1 MRRFSLFLL
10 ILFAVP
16 LLAQENSR
24 TILYDVSENGKP
36 LPSRTISVKCS
47 ALGAAIVNP
56 AAPESFYIDYSKR
69 VAIKTNQFN
78 DQKFAVVTSF
88 DSLLKP
94 VFKKET
100 DTILGFICSKAIYN
114 SFSNM
119 VEVWY
124 TQQSQVKGS
133 PSISFIPDNG
143 LVLKL
148 VINDNRTII
157 ARNMV
162 PTAEAIVMPTGDF
175 LPIPESRYLAL
186 QIQSR
191 FTTIPVF
198 REQQINYEL
207 DIRNPGV
214 NSTDS
219 TFRYAKGNIIL
230 KKVKLPKNSSKGSF
244 FVQLTERSN
253 GDAYDRVGSVFT
265 FREADSLTIMDAMQR
280 GVNVLPITTD
290 NLGEKYQGIVLGP
303 NYSPVVELMRFFTPF
318 GVGHFNNKRIIE
330 GYNWSEAVSYKQEVT
345 ALIPSGVD
353 EMWIGVYIGNY
364 DKGGH
369 KVSLELNFYPD
380 REAQETKKWIQPLFN
395 TVNILEADL
404 QAYGRIFLNDT
415 LEVNFEVPDSI
426 DHLQLLFTTTGH
438 GGWGQGDEFVPK
450 RNELFLDGK
459 PIFQHTPWRTD
470 CGAYRL
476 CNPSSGNFPDGLSS
490 SDLSRSNWCPGTS
503 TPPFLIP
510 LRNLSK
516 GKHQLKLAIDQGPN
530 EGTSFSHWSVS
541 VVLVGNKK

>member
-1 MRRFSLFLL
+1 M
-10 ILFAVP
+10 LFAGAALGQVETRA
-16 LLAQENSR
+16 LVYEVA
-24 TILYDVSENGKP
+24 ENGKV
-36 LPSRTISVKCS
+36 LPNRSILLTCSSTVAVISNPS
-47 ALGAAIVNP
+47 AV
-56 AAPESFYIDYSKR
+56 EQFCIDYVGRKT
-69 VAIKTNQFN
+69 IKSNTIMDKKCTVF
-78 DQKFAVVTSF
+78 TSF
-88 DSLLKP
+88 DELPKP
-94 VFKKET
+94 VVSLQK
-100 DTILGFICSKAIYN
+100 DTILGYECQKVTYDV
-114 SFSNM
+114 FSNK

-124 TQQSQVKGS
+124 TSTAGVKGS
-133 PSISFIPDNG
+133 PSISFVPENA
-143 LVLKL
+143 LVLKY
-148 VINDNRTII
+148 VVNGTRTVVAASIKPTNDKI
-157 ARNMV
+157 AL
-162 PTAEAIVMPTGDF
+162 PSDLGDV
-175 LPIPESRYLAL
+175 LSESQYVAL
-186 QIQSR
+186 QIKSR
-191 FTTIPVF
+191 YTVIPVF
-198 REQQINYEL
+198 KDQQINYESGL
-207 DIRNPGV
+207 VNPRP
-214 NSTDS
+214 NQLDS
-219 TFRYAKGNIIL
+219 TFRYSKGNIIL

-244 FVQLTERSN
+244 FIQLTERSN

-265 FREADSLTIMDAMQR
+265 FRSADSLTILDALQR

-290 NLGEKYQGIVLGP
+290 NLGEKYQGIVLGS

-318 GVGHFNNKRIIE
+318 GVGHFNSKRMIE
-330 GYNWSEAVSYKQEVT
+330 GYHWSDAVTYKQEVT
-345 ALIPSGVD
+345 ALVPSDVD

-395 TVNILEADL
+395 TVNILEADG
-404 QAYGRIFLNDT
+404 QAYGRIFLNDS

-476 CNPSSGNFPDGLSS
+476 YNPASGNFPDGLSS
-490 SDLSRSNWCPGTS
+490 SDLSRSNWCPATS

-510 LRNLSK
+510 LHNLSK

-541 VVLVGNKK
+541 GVLVGNKK